1 MKKQSDLENSLPV
14 SPKRASKGRKVLKSL
29 GTGIFGALMGLST
42 LLTPD
47 SAVAQSVTYRPSE
60 PTVQVSARKAGIQD
74 LKAHAR
80 QHELYN
86 SNYKQMFKG
95 LDNYPG
101 FEDNG
106 SEERFARELL
116 KRFPSLAEDLNMWYL
131 IARDMPTQLK
141 VEKGRSLAEAVNDLV
156 YNADP
161 TSLFSKASPKQQDNA
176 VRRAHEAMRGLSKEA
191 QRRYAAK
198 ASRDTFLP
206 VEDEVMI
213 GLVQGFLEVQGPEKV
228 AVEEPVE
235 EEVSIEMPKRVGAG
249 EIEAN
254 RDAEAKRKAEL
265 AASKKRL
272 DQLLESGAEE
282 KPVITAA
289 KEVPVVDRCEAKTP
303 YDLLAKV
310 FKKTKGMIK
319 GPEAKVQFSPDAIRA
334 YKDDEIEKLKKEY
347 KGCTAVLAA
356 IGTTDKKLGKLIQDY
371 ECRSDQIQ
379 KKLAGSEADLAKVK
393 SGELKAKDA
402 FGARDKLEKEIRKE
416 CPADEYANAEGLISA
431 SRSDFNA
438 ALKKNACGTPES
450 FSEKLEGTDL
460 TKIDGFTGKNALA
473 GEDAYMR
480 LSEVEKK
487 LNDLDKEEIAD
498 AEVCPENRTALDNAK
513 TQFGKD
519 AAAFICRTYT
529 DSEIETVKKSYTL
542 ELQDMDANSERV
554 KSVAEARLRSTEAEC
569 VKYTAKIGPEEANKL
584 EKDNKAKIDAAEKD
598 LDNAVAAHAKAQK
611 NRIVTTISV
620 EGHDP
625 SFESEAGSGDI
636 YARIKNGVDADKPID
651 ASVFLTGSYDTDSL
665 KTAWS
670 AGGVF
675 DLHIAGFG
683 ATFGFAGDWP
693 DFNATSNSIEPGML
707 EYIDADNFTELRGE
721 TEDAKAAENN
731 RNWSLELSIPILKNV
746 DIRAS
751 YAFTKSGHDEH
762 VNSRSDSHTA
772 VDKIETDDGI
782 NVHKSLDIYVDSDA
796 DMTVKSETEMHSAGL
811 GADFR
816 LGNWTLGGDLLAHY
830 AESDIDTRTDTS
842 VTTTTEG
849 FVEVMG
855 QRIPANGI
863 EGPDR
868 STDIQSQKY
877 IQRVVDVWA
886 HAMFNGEAAAGWL
899 AVGVPSVTG
908 EDEIPKGDSALPV
921 MFDLKGFYHD
931 GGFLIGGGVTH
942 ITDNLDLNLYIA
954 SDAKTQELL
963 NHLRT
968 SSTIERISVMD
979 SDLRAAFIEKGLEYS
994 IIQDSEG
1001 WYANVEAEFALRD
1014 SADSAGNINA
1024 RIVTPVLGD
1033 VFRLGLTGSKDFTDS
1048 TGFGA
1053 GADFYFRLGSRNH
1066 TLKLGV
1072 EAKNGENSDST
1083 EAGVNL
1089 EYVLRF

>member
-14 SPKRASKGRKVLKSL
+14 SPKRASKGRKALKSL
-29 GTGIFGALMGLST
+29 GTGLFGALMGLST

-47 SAVAQSVTYRPSE
+47 SAVAQGVTYRPSE
-60 PTVQVSARKAGIQD
+60 PTVQVSARKAGIKD
-74 LKAHAR
+74 LKAYAR
-80 QHELYN
+80 QHELSN

-106 SEERFARELL
+106 PEERFARELL
-116 KRFPSLAEDLNMWYL
+116 ERFPSLAEDLNTWYL
-131 IARDMPTQLK
+131 IARDMPTQLE

-161 TSLFSKASPKQQDNA
+161 ASLFSEASPKQQDNA
-176 VRRAHEAMRGLSKEA
+176 VARAHEAISGLSEEA
-191 QRRYAAK
+191 QRRYTAK
-198 ASRDTFLP
+198 ASSDTVLP

-213 GLVQGFLEVQGPEKV
+213 GLVQGFLEAKGPEKV

-235 EEVSIEMPKRVGAG
+235 EEGSIEAPERVTPD
-249 EIEAN
+249 EI
-254 RDAEAKRKAEL
+254 EAKRKAEL
-265 AASKKRL
+265 ADSKKSL
-272 DQLLESGAEE
+272 DQILEKGAED
-282 KPVITAA
+282 KLVIAAA
-289 KEVPVVDRCEAKTP
+289 KEVPVVDRCESKKP
-303 YDLLAKV
+303 YDLLV
-310 FKKTKGMIK
+310 NVVTKTKGMIK
-319 GPEAKVQFSPDAIRA
+319 GPEEKVQFSPDAIRA
-334 YKDDEIEKLKKEY
+334 YKDKEIEKLSKAYE
-347 KGCTAVLAA
+347 GCTDVLAA
-356 IGTTDKKLGKLIQDY
+356 IDKTNARIDKLIQDY
-371 ECRSDQIQ
+371 ECRPDRLQ
-379 KKLAGSEADLAKVK
+379 KALAGSEEDLAKVK
-393 SGELKAKDA
+393 AGELKAKDA
-402 FGARDKLEKEIRKE
+402 FGAREDLDKSIREK

-438 ALKKNACGTPES
+438 ALKKNACGTPEGFNS
-450 FSEKLEGTDL
+450 KLESTDL

-473 GEDAYMR
+473 GEDAYVR

-487 LNDLDKEEIAD
+487 LNDLDKEESAD
-498 AEVCPENRTALDNAK
+498 AEVCPENRTALDDAK
-513 TQFGKD
+513 ARFGKD
-519 AAAFICRTYT
+519 AAAFICLTYT
-529 DSEIETVKKSYTL
+529 DGEIGKVKNAYTL
-542 ELQDMDANSERV
+542 ELQDMDANSARV
-554 KSVAEARLRSTEAEC
+554 KAVANTKLDSAGTEC
-569 VKYTAKIGPEEANKL
+569 IDYTAKIDPESAEKL
-584 EKDNKAKIDAAEKD
+584 EKDNKTKLDAARKD
-598 LDNAVAAHAKAQK
+598 LDTAVAAHANAQK

-620 EGHDP
+620 GGHDP

-651 ASVFLTGSYDTDSL
+651 ASVFLTGAYDTDGL

-670 AGGVF
+670 AGGVL
-675 DLHIAGFG
+675 DLHIDGFG
-683 ATFGFAGDWP
+683 ATLGFAGDWP
-693 DFNATSNSIEPGML
+693 DFNATSSSIGPGML
-707 EYIDADNFTELRGE
+707 EFIDNDNYTELRAE
-721 TEDAKAAENN
+721 TTDAKAAENN
-731 RNWSLELSIPILKNV
+731 RTWSMELSIPVSKNV

-751 YAFTKSGHDEH
+751 YAFTKSRHDEN
-762 VNSRSDSHTA
+762 VRSRSHSHTA
-772 VDKIETDDGI
+772 VDELESDEGI
-782 NVHKSLDIYVDSDA
+782 DVHKSLDIYVDSDA
-796 DMTVKSETEMHSAGL
+796 DVTVKSETEMHSAGL

-842 VTTTTEG
+842 VTTMTEG

-855 QRIPANGI
+855 QRIPATGI

-868 STDIQSQKY
+868 STDVQSQKY

-908 EDEIPKGDSALPV
+908 EDEIPKGDSVLPV
-921 MFDLKGFYHD
+921 MFDLKGFYHV
-931 GGFLIGGGVTH
+931 GGFMIGGGVTH

-979 SDLRAAFIEKGLEYS
+979 GDLRAAFLEKGLEYS

-1001 WYANVEAEFALRD
+1001 WYANVEAELALRD
-1014 SADSAGNINA
+1014 SADSAGRVNA
-1024 RIVTPVLGD
+1024 HIVTPVLGD

-1053 GADFYFRLGSRNH
+1053 GADLYFRLGSRNH

-1072 EAKNGENSDST
+1072 EAKNGGNSEDT